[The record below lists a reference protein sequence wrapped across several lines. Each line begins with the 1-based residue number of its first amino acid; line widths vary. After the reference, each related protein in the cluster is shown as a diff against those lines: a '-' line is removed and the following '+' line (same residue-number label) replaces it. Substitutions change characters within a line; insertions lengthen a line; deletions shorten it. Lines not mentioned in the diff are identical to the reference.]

1 MIGAGRGVGTTHF
14 ALMAS
19 NYFVNG
25 LGYKTAVVEC
35 NGHGDFVKLYDET
48 KNMDG
53 DMRCFSYKGIDCCIC
68 PTTDELGQLYM
79 KKYNVVICDMNY
91 EAKDNIAEF
100 LRCDVRI
107 VVGSTSVYK
116 LGRLIRAVEGFE
128 GADFMVAVFMSDKKQ
143 LRKLTK
149 NYNIKAVDIPVEINP
164 MKMTSETLEW
174 FAYYLGI
181 T

>member
-1 MIGAGRGVGTTHF
+1 
-14 ALMAS
+14 
-19 NYFVNG
+19 
-25 LGYKTAVVEC
+25 
-35 NGHGDFVKLYDET
+35 
-48 KNMDG
+48 MDG

-79 KKYNVVICDMNY
+79 KKYDVVICDMNY

>member
-1 MIGAGRGVGTTHF
+1 
-14 ALMAS
+14 
-19 NYFVNG
+19 
-25 LGYKTAVVEC
+25 
-35 NGHGDFVKLYDET
+35 
-48 KNMDG
+48 
-53 DMRCFSYKGIDCCIC
+53 
-68 PTTDELGQLYM
+68 
-79 KKYNVVICDMNY
+79 MNY

-116 LGRLIRAVEGFE
+116 LERLIRAVEGFE

>member
-1 MIGAGRGVGTTHF
+1 
-14 ALMAS
+14 
-19 NYFVNG
+19 
-25 LGYKTAVVEC
+25 
-35 NGHGDFVKLYDET
+35 
-48 KNMDG
+48 
-53 DMRCFSYKGIDCCIC
+53 
-68 PTTDELGQLYM
+68 
-79 KKYNVVICDMNY
+79 MNY
-91 EAKDNIAEF
+91 EAKDNITEF

-116 LGRLIRAVEGFE
+116 LGRLIRAVEALWRCRFYG
-128 GADFMVAVFMSDKKQ
+128 GSFMSDKKQ